1 MVLGEGRPK
10 ICVPLVSSS
19 FEELDRECAALES
32 QRPDMREW
40 RVDYLLNKEDFN
52 ATADLDKAFRIIR
65 SHFQDTPLLTTL
77 RTKSQG
83 GVHKTPGGDYI
94 RLISLILASR
104 WADIIDIEYGHEMLD
119 TKILMARARA
129 QKIPTLMSYHK
140 FKRALSEME
149 IVDTLENMH
158 SFHPDILKI
167 AVVERHKNTGHIGLG
182 YIQGYGLKSGAVAT
196 SISHDSHN
204 IIVVGANEEDMAAAV
219 NRVVELGGGIVVMD
233 DGKVLGE
240 LQLQIAGNVRLH
252 RLRIGQIFHR
262 VAVFGAHGVVPVVL
276 IMTGKRHVIR
286 AERRA
291 AVQIL

>member
-1 MVLGEGRPK
+1 MIQIRHMVLGEGRPK
-10 ICVPLVSSS
+10 ICVPLVSPS
-19 FEELDRECAALES
+19 FDELDRECAALES
-32 QRPDMREW
+32 QRPDMLEW

-167 AVVERHKNTGHIGLG
+167 AVMPKTPLDTAALIN
-182 YIQGYGLKSGAVAT
+182 
-196 SISHDSHN
+196 
-204 IIVVGANEEDMAAAV
+204 AAA
-219 NRVVELGGGIVVMD
+219 RVGQRFPDTPIITIGMGPS
-233 DGKVLGE
+233 GVLTRV
-240 LQLQIAGNVRLH
+240 AGNHLGAP
-252 RLRIGQIFHR
+252 LTFAAGKEASAPGQLT
-262 VAVFGAHGVVPVVL
+262 VEEA
-276 IMTGKRHVIR
+276 R
-286 AERRA
+286 ALLE
-291 AVQIL
+291 ILYK